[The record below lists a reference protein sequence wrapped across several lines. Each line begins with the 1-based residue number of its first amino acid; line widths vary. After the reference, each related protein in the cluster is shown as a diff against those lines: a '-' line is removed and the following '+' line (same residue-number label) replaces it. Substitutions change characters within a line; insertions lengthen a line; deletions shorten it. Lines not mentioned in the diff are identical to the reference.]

1 MLKKIDLKDPAPL
14 YEQIE
19 NDIKTR
25 IHNGEY
31 KVGDQIASQNEMAK
45 EYDVSLITVK
55 KALTNLIGQGV
66 LFGRVGKGTY
76 IASQP
81 AQIDL
86 QKHKTIGVVL
96 RNLEHPFFSK
106 VIEAAEREAY
116 TQDYHF
122 LISSSSGNRE
132 KEETQ
137 IKRFRSIGVSGLI
150 IASLSLVYT
159 ATKILRKIH
168 DEEFP
173 YITVSYMHDPDIWF
187 VGADNELGGYLAGKH
202 LVECGY
208 KKIGY
213 IHGGRGNIL
222 GDVRKNGFWR
232 ALDEGGVEVHSN
244 YVYYLE
250 DEPIRY
256 ESGYKM
262 GKRFV
267 KLKDRPEALFI
278 YTDSAALGFLK
289 AVTEKGMKVPDDVAI
304 VGYNDIDAAR
314 MAPVPLT
321 TISQPVEEIGKKA
334 VIALIQRIH
343 KIEQPNRYI
352 FKPELVVRES
362 TAIRKTVLR
371 KLI

>member
-1 MLKKIDLKDPAPL
+1 MKKIDLSNPAPL

-25 IHNGEY
+25 IQNGEY

-45 EYDVSLITVK
+45 EYNVSLITVK
-55 KALTNLIGQGV
+55 KALTNLISQGI
-66 LFGRVGKGTY
+66 LLGRVGKGTF
-76 IASQP
+76 IANKLRQF
-81 AQIDL
+81 DL
-86 QKHKTIGVVL
+86 QEHKSIGVVL

-106 VIEAAEREAY
+106 VIEAAEREADKH
-116 TQDYHF
+116 DYHF
-122 LISSSSGNRE
+122 LISSSSGNKG

-150 IASLSLVYT
+150 IASLSLEYT
-159 ATKILRKIH
+159 ASKIIRRIN
-168 DEEFP
+168 DEGFP
-173 YITVSYMHDPDIWF
+173 YIAVSYIHDPDIWF

-213 IHGGRGNIL
+213 IHAGKGNIL

-250 DEPIRY
+250 DEPMRY
-256 ESGYKM
+256 ESGYKI
-262 GKRFV
+262 GKHFV

-304 VGYNDIDAAR
+304 VGYNNIDSAR
-314 MAPVPLT
+314 MATVPLT

-334 VIALIQRIH
+334 AVALIQRIH
-343 KIEQPNRYI
+343 KIEQPNRHI
-352 FKPELVVRES
+352 FKPELVIRES
-362 TAIRKTVLR
+362 TAIKKTLLR